1 MTLPP
6 QSVDNFLR
14 QLQLGFEK
22 CHRRDSEAEVA
33 LRCLPEDTPVFKYE
47 STSQMEATARSV
59 DNGSGGYCVF
69 HDVVDGLILLNTKQ
83 KCIRKR
89 EYFPIS
95 RLLVAKMP
103 SEPHEVATEWLHDE
117 LVVKISSIG
126 MRFHAYLV
134 SIGSTNIEHKEP
146 DYAARPRN
154 LPLGRTHKW
163 PTLVVETGKSQSH
176 GDLDRVARRWIQ
188 KSAGDIKIV
197 LTIKVSRTKLTIR
210 RYGRSGITRA
220 TILQTITIEKR
231 GQNSPIHIV
240 GNPLIIPF
248 ADLFLRTAIRNQGD
262 IIFNNTEL
270 EEWAKLVWESL

>member
-22 CHRRDSEAEVA
+22 CHPRDSEAEAA
-33 LRCLPEDTPVFKYE
+33 LSCLPKDTPVFKYE
-47 STSQMEATARSV
+47 SASQMETAARSV

-69 HDVVDGLILLNTKQ
+69 YNVVDGLILLNTKQ
-83 KCIRKR
+83 KRIRKR

-95 RLLVAKMP
+95 RLLVAKML

-117 LVVKISSIG
+117 LVVKISSMG

-134 SIGSTNIEHKEP
+134 SIGSTTIEHKEP
-146 DYAARPRN
+146 DYSARPRN
-154 LPLGRTHKW
+154 LPLGRTRKW

-176 GDLDRVARRWIQ
+176 SDLDRVARRWIQ
-188 KSAGDIKIV
+188 KSAGDVKIV
-197 LTIKVSRTKLTIR
+197 LTIQVSRTELTIR

-220 TILQTITIEKR
+220 TIPQTITIEKR

-270 EEWAKLVWESL
+270 EELAKLVWESF